1 MPRNEQ
7 ELNEEQMAKIEQ
19 LKRDYLATFN
29 SETGKRVLADLK
41 KKCFINK
48 TTFSAIRDRTLL
60 NEGMRFVVVNIEN
73 MMNMN
78 IETLKKLIQEEE

>member
-1 MPRNEQ
+1 M
-7 ELNEEQMAKIEQ
+7 
-19 LKRDYLATFN
+19 
-29 SETGKRVLADLK
+29 ADLK